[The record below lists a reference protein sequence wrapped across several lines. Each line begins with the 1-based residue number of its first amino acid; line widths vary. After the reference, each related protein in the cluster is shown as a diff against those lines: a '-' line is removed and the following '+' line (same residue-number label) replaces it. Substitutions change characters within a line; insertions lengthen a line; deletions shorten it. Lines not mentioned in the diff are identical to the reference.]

1 MVAAARQR
9 FVCDRIGLSFIE
21 VHGKTQLISELF
33 GELTRLE
40 PPQNNG
46 DQSFAV

>member
-9 FVCDRIGLSFIE
+9 LACDRIGLSFIE
-21 VHGKTQLISELF
+21 VHGKAQLVPELF

-40 PPQNNG
+40 PPQNDG